1 MATFHIKKNGKTYC
15 LKKRG
20 GKRQSMFCLISLHS
34 FISQA
39 FRQILKILT
48 VNKGILN
55 QVLFTH

>member
-1 MATFHIKKNGKTYC
+1 MATFHLKKWQNLR

-20 GKRQSMFCLISLHS
+20 GKRQSMFCLFSFHS